1 MSLITLKIKN
11 INRVDPLDWI
21 YSNWEVATAKNF
33 DPATIVA
40 SSYEDR
46 DNKHSIFLEA
56 TLTPGKRYYGRV
68 QVVTNKGAHEW
79 SNLRSWVHKAY
90 ENADTLTD
98 LPSRISS
105 PDVTTDSNAKEHLP
119 TGFHILCK
127 EFGALGEA
135 VHVATSYWIETLKG
149 KVIWKRLRDEIQKN
163 RVLVDNV
170 ILKSDTVYRVKAVF
184 HSSSGND
191 SQVSTKTIYVDGKSS
206 DHNMLKIRTAIM
218 DYDFTTGAN
227 LNVQL
232 TKVKDKDTL
241 TVRLMAFDNGTS
253 TLAFEKDVK
262 LTPGNLRLII
272 PNEKLQQ
279 KAIYL
284 LLVKYNGDDSWK
296 HTILN
301 TFPKV

>member
-1 MSLITLKIKN
+1 MSLITLKLKN

-21 YSNWEVATAKNF
+21 YSNWEVATSKNF
-33 DPATIVA
+33 DPSTIVA
-40 SSYEDR
+40 SSYQDR
-46 DNKHSIFLEA
+46 DHKQAIFLEA
-56 TLTPGKRYYGRV
+56 TLIPGKRYYGRV

-79 SNLRSWVHKAY
+79 SNLDSWIHKAF

-105 PDVTTDSNAKEHLP
+105 PDVTTDSPAKEHLP

-135 VHVATSYWIETLKG
+135 VHVATSYWIEDLKG

-170 ILKSDTVYRVKAVF
+170 ILKSGAVYRVKAVF

-191 SQVSTKTIYVDGKSS
+191 SQISTKTIFVDGRSS
-206 DHNMLKIRTAIM
+206 DTNMLKIRAAIM
-218 DYDFTTGAN
+218 DYDFNSGAN
-227 LNVQL
+227 LVIPL
-232 TKVKDKDTL
+232 SKVKDKDSI
-241 TVRLMAFDNGTS
+241 TVRLLSFDNGTS
-253 TLAFEKDVK
+253 TLAFEKEVK
-262 LTPGNLRLII
+262 IGTGNLKLSI
-272 PNEKLQQ
+272 PNNKIQSR
-279 KAIYL
+279 AIYL
-284 LLVKYNGDDSWK
+284 LLVKYNNDESWK

-301 TFPKV
+301 TFPKA